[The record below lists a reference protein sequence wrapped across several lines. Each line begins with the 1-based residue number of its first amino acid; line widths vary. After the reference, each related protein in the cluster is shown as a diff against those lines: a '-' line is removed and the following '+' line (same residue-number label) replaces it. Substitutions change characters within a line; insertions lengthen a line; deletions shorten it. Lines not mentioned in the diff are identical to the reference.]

1 VFNSHTQSYSII
13 PKEDISLSLIPK
25 DIKVRKKSQC
35 LELVYANDT
44 GADDVFQIS
53 FELLRV
59 YSPSAEV
66 RGHGVGNEVLQ
77 YGKKNVV
84 LLNIEPA
91 GNYALKLIFD
101 DGHDSGLYDWKYLR
115 HLCDKQAELWQDYL
129 ARLEKANLSRE
140 SNVIQFKAL

>member
-1 VFNSHTQSYSII
+1 M
-13 PKEDISLSLIPK
+13 SLIPT
-25 DIKVRKKSQC
+25 DIKVRKQSQC
-35 LELVYANDT
+35 LQLTYTNSNGNNDT
-44 GADDVFQIS
+44 FQLS

-77 YGKKNVV
+77 HGKKNVV

-115 HLCDKQAELWQDYL
+115 HLCDKKDLLWQDYL
-129 ARLEKANLSRE
+129 AKLESAGLSRE

>member
-1 VFNSHTQSYSII
+1 M
-13 PKEDISLSLIPK
+13 SLIPS
-25 DIKVRKKSQC
+25 DIKVRKQSQC
-35 LELVYANDT
+35 LELTYPNS
-44 GADDVFQIS
+44 GADNESFQLS

-66 RGHGVGNEVLQ
+66 RGHGIGNEVLQ
-77 YGKKNVV
+77 HGKKEVV

-115 HLCDKQAELWQDYL
+115 HLCENKDEMWQDYL
-129 ARLEKANLSRE
+129 QRLEQAGLARE
-140 SNVIQFKAL
+140 SNVIQFKSL

>member
-1 VFNSHTQSYSII
+1 MSII
-13 PKEDISLSLIPK
+13 PT
-25 DIKVRKKSQC
+25 DIKVRKKSHC
-35 LELVYANDT
+35 LELTYAND
-44 GADDVFQIS
+44 AVYQLS

-77 YGKKNVV
+77 HGKKDVT

-115 HLCDKQAELWQDYL
+115 HLCDQQDELWQDYL
-129 ARLEKANLSRE
+129 SRIEKAGLSRE
-140 SNVIQFKAL
+140 SNVIQFKSL

>member
-1 VFNSHTQSYSII
+1 M
-13 PKEDISLSLIPK
+13 SLIPT
-25 DIKVRKKSQC
+25 DIKVRKQSQC
-35 LELVYANDT
+35 LQLTYANSNDNNAT
-44 GADDVFQIS
+44 FQLS

-77 YGKKNVV
+77 HGKKDVV

-101 DGHDSGLYDWKYLR
+101 DGHDSGLYDWKYLL
-115 HLCDKQAELWQDYL
+115 HLCNNQDEMWQEYL
-129 ARLEKANLSRE
+129 AKLEQAGLARA
-140 SNVIQFKAL
+140 SNVIQFKSL

>member
-1 VFNSHTQSYSII
+1 
-13 PKEDISLSLIPK
+13 LSLIPS

-35 LELVYANDT
+35 LELTYPNNSGGNDN
-44 GADDVFQIS
+44 FQLS

-59 YSPSAEV
+59 HSPSAEV
-66 RGHGVGNEVLQ
+66 RGHGTGNDVLQ
-77 YGKKNVV
+77 HGKKEVV

-115 HLCDKQAELWQDYL
+115 HLCENRDELWQGYL
-129 ARLEKANLSRE
+129 KRLCQAGLARE
-140 SNVIQFKAL
+140 SNVIQFKSL

>member
-1 VFNSHTQSYSII
+1 M
-13 PKEDISLSLIPK
+13 SLIPS
-25 DIKVRKKSQC
+25 DIKVRKQSQC
-35 LELVYANDT
+35 LELTYQNT
-44 GADDVFQIS
+44 GADNESFQLS

-66 RGHGVGNEVLQ
+66 RGHGIGNEVLQ
-77 YGKKNVV
+77 HGKKEVV

-115 HLCDKQAELWQDYL
+115 HLCENKETLWQNDLERLSQAGL
-129 ARLEKANLSRE
+129 ARE
-140 SNVIQFKAL
+140 SNVIQFKSL

>member
-1 VFNSHTQSYSII
+1 M
-13 PKEDISLSLIPK
+13 SLIPT

-35 LELVYANDT
+35 LELTYPNNDGSDAVY
-44 GADDVFQIS
+44 QLS

-77 YGKKNVV
+77 CGKKDVT

-115 HLCDKQAELWQDYL
+115 HLCDQQDELWQDYL
-129 ARLEKANLSRE
+129 SRLEKAGLSRE
-140 SNVIQFKAL
+140 SNVIQFKSL

>member
-1 VFNSHTQSYSII
+1 
-13 PKEDISLSLIPK
+13 LSLIPSY
-25 DIKVRKKSQC
+25 IKVRKQSQC
-35 LELVYANDT
+35 LELTYPNT
-44 GADDVFQIS
+44 GADNESFQLS

-66 RGHGVGNEVLQ
+66 RGHGIGNEVLQ
-77 YGKKNVV
+77 HGKKEVV

-115 HLCDKQAELWQDYL
+115 HLCENKETLWQSYL
-129 ARLEKANLSRE
+129 ERLSQTGLARE
-140 SNVIQFKAL
+140 SNVIQFKSL

>member
-1 VFNSHTQSYSII
+1 LS
-13 PKEDISLSLIPK
+13 KEDILLSLIPK

-35 LELVYANDT
+35 LELTYANNA

-66 RGHGVGNEVLQ
+66 RGHGVGNDVLQ
-77 YGKKNVV
+77 FGKKDVV

-101 DGHDSGLYDWKYLR
+101 DSHDSGLYDWKYLR
-115 HLCDKQAELWQDYL
+115 HLCDNQAELWQDYL
-129 ARLEKANLSRE
+129 ARLDKANLSRE

>member
-1 VFNSHTQSYSII
+1 MSVI
-13 PKEDISLSLIPK
+13 PF
-25 DIKVRKKSQC
+25 DIKVRKQSRC
-35 LELVYANDT
+35 IELSYRNT
-44 GADDVFQIS
+44 GEQDECYQLS

-77 YGKKNVV
+77 HGKKDVV
-84 LLNIEPA
+84 VLNIEPA

-101 DGHDSGLYDWKYLR
+101 DGHDSGLYDWKYLY
-115 HLCDKQAELWQDYL
+115 HLCQSQDAMWQEYL
-129 ARLEKANLSRE
+129 TKLDTARLSRE